1 LRREAERI
9 EEQQQ
14 QDDDDRDRDREQRE
28 RDPDVFV
35 EGLGPGPEPEDDT
48 EPAEAPPGVSRAVE
62 QTPEAAPDP
71 ELETGLGEPQD
82 PVTQP
87 EPTEQ
92 APQAEDE
99 AVFRERIR
107 AENPGA
113 RNIEIS
119 SENGQLEATFE
130 SPGQEAGPVTG
141 AARGFVSELS
151 GIDLPTESEFVA
163 GVTRNIEDVT
173 GVSVPTERELVL
185 ESREAASDLF
195 GVEVPGEEQ
204 LASDLRVA
212 VAESTDIDL
221 PAEQDL
227 AESIRGGVAERT
239 GVSPQSLED
248 PADVIA
254 ATAPVA
260 VAEPTPLGEVAVGG
274 LALGAGVV
282 EAGDVLTTRAT
293 DAPTETVRDRPE
305 VPIENFGRPDELRVP
320 PEAFEDG
327 FSIPEGVA
335 EDDVGIQVPQDS
347 EGFGIEDGE
356 IVTPDDFTG
365 GGVIRAGGV
374 VGEQIEEPLEEEF
387 EDDDI
392 IIDIPE
398 QFIPEEQVVIG
409 EEPGELEEVDRE
421 QAQESFIDRDGFMD
435 ERLQRLREQVVD
447 ETVRQEAEQTDLD
460 VGTETV
466 TNQEFQTAGVGAG
479 VGVFLEGIVDVDEQT
494 TTQTETQV
502 DTPTDLDFPSP
513 PDFVFDTPGTTTTEN
528 VPETPTVTQTPT
540 VMEPTELLQGPTG
553 RTPSTPPRRFPFLPG
568 LETEEPGLA
577 EPDFEGVRAVEAR
590 LVERELDVE

>member
-1 LRREAERI
+1 
-9 EEQQQ
+9 
-14 QDDDDRDRDREQRE
+14 
-28 RDPDVFV
+28 
-35 EGLGPGPEPEDDT
+35 
-48 EPAEAPPGVSRAVE
+48 
-62 QTPEAAPDP
+62 
-71 ELETGLGEPQD
+71 
-82 PVTQP
+82 
-87 EPTEQ
+87 
-92 APQAEDE
+92 
-99 AVFRERIR
+99 
-107 AENPGA
+107 
-113 RNIEIS
+113 
-119 SENGQLEATFE
+119 
-130 SPGQEAGPVTG
+130 
-141 AARGFVSELS
+141 
-151 GIDLPTESEFVA
+151 
-163 GVTRNIEDVT
+163 
-173 GVSVPTERELVL
+173 VL
-185 ESREAASDLF
+185 ESREAASDLL
-195 GVEVPGEEQ
+195 GVDLPGEEQ
-204 LASDLRVA
+204 LASDIRA
-212 VAESTDIDL
+212 GIAESTDIDL
-221 PAEQDL
+221 PAEEEL

-239 GVSPQSLED
+239 GISPESLED

-260 VAEPTPLGEVAVGG
+260 VAEPTPFGEVAVGG

-282 EAGDVLTTRAT
+282 EAGDLLTSRAT

-335 EDDVGIQVPQDS
+335 EDDVEIQVPQDS
-347 EGFGIEDGE
+347 DGFGIEDGE

-365 GGVIRAGGV
+365 GGVIRAGGL
-374 VGEQIEEPLEEEF
+374 VGEQIEDPLEEEI

-398 QFIPEEQVVIG
+398 QFVPEEQVVIG

-421 QAQESFIDRDGFMD
+421 QAEESFVDPDRFLD

-447 ETVRQEAEQTDLD
+447 ETVSEQAEQTDLD
-460 VGTETV
+460 IGTETV
-466 TNQEFQTAGVGAG
+466 TNQEFQPAGVG

-494 TTQTETQV
+494 ATQTETDV
-502 DTPTDLDFPSP
+502 DTPTDLDFPTP
-513 PDFVFDTPGTTTTEN
+513 PDVVFDTPGTTTTEN

-540 VMEPTELLQGPTG
+540 VTEPTELLQGPTA
-553 RTPSTPPRRFPFLPG
+553 RTPSTPPRRFPFLPA